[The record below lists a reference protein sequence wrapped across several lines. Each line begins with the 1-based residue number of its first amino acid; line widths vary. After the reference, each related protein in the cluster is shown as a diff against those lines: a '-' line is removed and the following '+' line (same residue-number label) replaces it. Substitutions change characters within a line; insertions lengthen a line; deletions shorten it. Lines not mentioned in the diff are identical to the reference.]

1 MPGVTIPKCPASQS
15 QLILIQRDNPNNLSW
30 TSFVN
35 LTPLSFMSRLKLA
48 SPLPDLTQIGNSNH
62 VKLYT
67 IKTNS
72 LAELSMPELPEVETT
87 CRGIAPHIEGQT
99 IKQVII
105 RQPQLR
111 WPVPESLNQIL
122 SGLSIQSVSRR
133 AKYLL
138 FATNMGTMLVHLGMS
153 GSLRIMTPGQRA
165 GKHDHIDFIFNNGT
179 VLRFNDPR
187 RFGAVLW
194 TSEPVTKHQLIKDLG
209 PEPLLAGF
217 NGELLYSHSRNRKVP
232 VKSFIMD
239 SHIVVGVGNIYA
251 NEALFM
257 AGILPSRQA
266 GKISLARYQ
275 KLAKTIQMVLQNSI
289 QQGGTTL
296 RDFVNEA
303 GNPGY
308 FKQQLRVYGR
318 KGLPCV
324 YCQQPLKE
332 IRLANRSTVFCSDCQ
347 R

>member
-1 MPGVTIPKCPASQS
+1 
-15 QLILIQRDNPNNLSW
+15 
-30 TSFVN
+30 
-35 LTPLSFMSRLKLA
+35 
-48 SPLPDLTQIGNSNH
+48 
-62 VKLYT
+62 
-67 IKTNS
+67 
-72 LAELSMPELPEVETT
+72 MPELPEVETT
-87 CRGIAPHIEGQT
+87 CRGIAPHIEGQI

-122 SGLSIQSVSRR
+122 TGLSIQSVSRR

-138 FATNMGTMLVHLGMS
+138 FTTSSGTMLVHLGMS
-153 GSLRIMTPGQRA
+153 GSLRIITPGQNA
-165 GKHDHIDFIFNNGT
+165 GKHDHIDFVFNDGK

-194 TSEPVTKHQLIKDLG
+194 TTAPAAEHQLLKNLG
-209 PEPLLAGF
+209 PEPLLADF
-217 NGELLYSHSRNRKVP
+217 NGELLYSQSRNRKVP

-257 AGILPSRQA
+257 AGILPARHA

-275 KLAKTIQMVLQNSI
+275 RLADCIRVILQFAI

-318 KGLPCV
+318 EGLPCV
-324 YCQQPLKE
+324 HCQQLLKE
-332 IRLANRSTVFCSDCQ
+332 IRLANRSTIFCSHCQ
-347 R
+347 S

>member
-1 MPGVTIPKCPASQS
+1 MLNFS
-15 QLILIQRDNPNNLSW
+15 
-30 TSFVN
+30 
-35 LTPLSFMSRLKLA
+35 
-48 SPLPDLTQIGNSNH
+48 
-62 VKLYT
+62 LYKQNQDPIT
-67 IKTNS
+67 
-72 LAELSMPELPEVETT
+72 MPELPEVETT

-111 WPVPESLNQIL
+111 WPVPEALNQIL
-122 SGLSIQSVSRR
+122 TGLNIQSVSRR

-138 FATNMGTMLVHLGMS
+138 FTTSAGTMLVHLGMS
-153 GSLRIMTPGQRA
+153 GSLRIIAAGQGA
-165 GKHDHIDFIFNNGT
+165 GKHDHIDFIFNDGT

-194 TSEPVTKHQLIKDLG
+194 TSAPIAEHQLLKDLG

-217 NGELLYSHSRNRKVP
+217 NGELLYSLSRNRKMP

-257 AGILPSRQA
+257 AGILPTRQA
-266 GKISLARYQ
+266 GKISLVRYQ
-275 KLAKTIQMVLQNSI
+275 KLAECIRVILQHAI

-303 GNPGY
+303 GKPGY

-318 KGLPCV
+318 KSLPCV
-324 YCQQPLKE
+324 HCQQPLKE

>member
-1 MPGVTIPKCPASQS
+1 
-15 QLILIQRDNPNNLSW
+15 
-30 TSFVN
+30 
-35 LTPLSFMSRLKLA
+35 
-48 SPLPDLTQIGNSNH
+48 
-62 VKLYT
+62 
-67 IKTNS
+67 
-72 LAELSMPELPEVETT
+72 MPELPEVETT
-87 CRGIAPHIEGQT
+87 CRGIAPHIEGQI

-105 RQPQLR
+105 RQPKLR
-111 WPVPESLNQIL
+111 WPVPETLCDIL
-122 SGLSIQSVSRR
+122 TGLSIQSVSRR

-138 FATNMGTMLVHLGMS
+138 FATDAGTMLVHLGMS
-153 GSLRIMTPGQRA
+153 GSLRIITPHQSA
-165 GKHDHIDFIFNNGT
+165 GKHDHIDFIFNNDK

-194 TSEPVTKHQLIKDLG
+194 TPAPIAEHKLLKDLG
-209 PEPLLAGF
+209 PEPLLADF
-217 NGELLYSHSRNRKVP
+217 NGELLYNLSRNRKVS

-266 GKISLARYQ
+266 GKISLARYER
-275 KLAKTIQMVLQNSI
+275 LAECIRVILQNSI

-303 GNPGY
+303 GKPGY
-308 FKQQLRVYGR
+308 FKQQLKVYGR
-318 KGLPCV
+318 KGLPCID
-324 YCQQPLKE
+324 CQHPLNE
-332 IRLANRSTVFCSDCQ
+332 TRLANRSTVFCHVCQ